1 MSIIRSHTRP
11 KEERKSKSLLDNK
24 HVKRKDYEYVES
36 ILVQC
41 ICDIINGLQKSDVM
55 QKLENQLYDGQR
67 QPYTYKT
74 AEMYY
79 YTAMQRIREDRE
91 AELEELKD
99 KLYAQYY
106 SLYAD
111 AVKSNNTFA
120 AKQVLDSIAKVFV
133 NDTKK
138 NIDVTVDN
146 NNDVVSISFGFD
158 AE

>member
-1 MSIIRSHTRP
+1 MPISLSHTRP

-41 ICDIINGLQKSDVM
+41 ICDIINGLQKSDVIK
-55 QKLENQLYDGQR
+55 KLEQQLYEGQR

-79 YTAMQRIREDRE
+79 YTAIQRIREDRE
-91 AELEELKD
+91 QEVEELRD
-99 KLYAQYY
+99 KLYSQYY

-111 AVKSNNTFA
+111 AVKQGNTVG
-120 AKQVLDSIAKVFV
+120 AKMILDSIAKVFAVTPDKKVDIQVEDNKV
-133 NDTKK
+133 N
-138 NIDVTVDN
+138 
-146 NNDVVSISFGFD
+146 ISFGFD
-158 AE
+158 SE

>member
-1 MSIIRSHTRP
+1 MPISLSHTRP

-41 ICDIINGLQKSDVM
+41 ICDIINGLQKSDVIK
-55 QKLENQLYDGQR
+55 KLEEQLYEGQR

-91 AELEELKD
+91 QEVEELRD
-99 KLYAQYY
+99 KLYSQYY

-111 AVKSNNTFA
+111 AVSQGNTVG
-120 AKQVLDSIAKVFV
+120 AKMILDSIAKVFATPDKKVDIQVADNKV
-133 NDTKK
+133 N
-138 NIDVTVDN
+138 
-146 NNDVVSISFGFD
+146 ISFGFD